1 MSWLPLVAEH
11 TRERVSREFDN
22 LGPEACVAE
31 ITENLRRT
39 NPEILDMAA
48 RCAADVGDTTA
59 LMVGFGMFYRL
70 LVAESQLL
78 RFEALPRV
86 TAETRDR
93 IVQQIAE
100 KGAKDFTEE
109 ALAEL
114 ERTNPELLQMAHH
127 FSSRQKDYLATMQG
141 FALLY
146 ASLLA
151 QAAADGATLH

>member
-22 LGPEACVAE
+22 LGPEACIAE
-31 ITENLRRT
+31 ITEDLRRT

-48 RCAADVGDTTA
+48 RCAADVGDPA
-59 LMVGFGMFYRL
+59 GLMVGFCMFYRL
-70 LVAESQLL
+70 LVAESRLL

-93 IVQQIAE
+93 IVQEIDG
-100 KGAKDFTEE
+100 KGARAFTED

-114 ERTNPELLQMAHH
+114 ERGNPELLQMAHH
-127 FSSRQKDYLATMQG
+127 FSSRQRDYLGTMQG

-151 QAAADGATLH
+151 QAAADAATLH